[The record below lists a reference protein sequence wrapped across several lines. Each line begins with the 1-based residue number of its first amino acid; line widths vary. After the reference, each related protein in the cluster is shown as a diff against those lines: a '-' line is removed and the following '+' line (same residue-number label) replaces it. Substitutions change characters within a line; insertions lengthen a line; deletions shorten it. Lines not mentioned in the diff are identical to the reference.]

1 MRNKGMA
8 SAIGFA
14 LALGACAPTYQFT
27 GALRYDNL
35 MARPAAERA
44 SADAR
49 RQLLDR
55 AAVHGLEPVSTD
67 DDLLVYRMQAPSYV
81 VTLDDGTTEERV
93 DPRVVR
99 VEARLD
105 NRLGRGVYR
114 YYCWVEG
121 DEPAVFSDEDR
132 ARFGL
137 ALLAVR
143 EIFETPIRT
152 DLLGGE

>member
-1 MRNKGMA
+1 MRTTGMTA
-8 SAIGFA
+8 MIGFV

-35 MARPAAERA
+35 MPRPAAERA
-44 SADAR
+44 AADAR
-49 RQLLDR
+49 RQLLER
-55 AAVHGLEPVSTD
+55 ASAHGLEPVHTD
-67 DDLLVYRMQAPSYV
+67 DNLLIYRMQAPTYV
-81 VTLDDGTTEERV
+81 VTLGDGTTEERV

-105 NRLGRGVYR
+105 DRLGRGVYR

-121 DEPAVFSDEDR
+121 DEPAVFTDEDR

-143 EIFETPIRT
+143 EIFETPIET